1 MGLLDLLLSDDKKKK
16 DEKLEKEMDK
26 YDLEEWQKKLVRE
39 RKIWSMEL
47 QYRRFRWK
55 WLLLWRW

>member
-39 RKIWSMEL
+39 RKI
-47 QYRRFRWK
+47 
-55 WLLLWRW
+55 